1 MCLANDL
8 ACLGEGRPFPIDA
21 FLDLAVVGV
30 IGSALLT
37 GALTRLIQRPP
48 QHRWPL
54 PGQVAG
60 GAFAVGG
67 VHGDVQT
74 GEADRAAGGKTPAGP
89 TQPAGQGERNH
100 RPHPIELLAGAPAD
114 RASVVRSGGS
124 ADTTV

>member
-74 GEADRAAGGKTPAGP
+74 GEADRAAGGKTPAGS
-89 TQPAGQGERNH
+89 PAWVSCTRGRGC
-100 RPHPIELLAGAPAD
+100 
-114 RASVVRSGGS
+114 RAVAQAMAR
-124 ADTTV
+124 A